1 MFGLFDSIADLA
13 TNVVKVAAAPI
24 EVAVDLTNAVV
35 KPMAD
40 AAEVVVQDVKSIK
53 D

>member
-1 MFGLFDSIADLA
+1 MFGLFDSLA
-13 TNVVKVAAAPI
+13 ELTTNVVKVATAPI

-35 KPMAD
+35 KPMAE
-40 AAEVVVQDVKSIK
+40 AAQFITEDIKSIN